1 MKRYEMHRGS
11 GGRILVCM
19 SLCTRE
25 LAKSREYE
33 CQRKC
38 NVRTSDGEA
47 RRCVRMCVCVCAC
60 DRVGKKDRA
69 REKNE
74 VLGDCIR
81 NSLTIPELLL
91 HREKKRCRYTDAQT
105 MLTIYRDLTQTA
117 IIRQLLSSNLQE
129 VPHHCSL

>member
-1 MKRYEMHRGS
+1 M
-11 GGRILVCM
+11 VCM

-47 RRCVRMCVCVCAC
+47 RRCVRNVRVCACAC

-69 REKNE
+69 RERNE

-91 HREKKRCRYTDAQT
+91 HREKKQCRYTDAQT
-105 MLTIYRDLTQTA
+105 MLTLFTEI
-117 IIRQLLSSNLQE
+117 
-129 VPHHCSL
+129 

>member
-1 MKRYEMHRGS
+1 MHRGS

-47 RRCVRMCVCVCAC
+47 RRCVRMCVCVRAC
-60 DRVGKKDRA
+60 DGVGKKDRA

-91 HREKKRCRYTDAQT
+91 HREKKRCLLYRRTDNADS
-105 MLTIYRDLTQTA
+105 IYRDLTQTA

-129 VPHHCSL
+129 LPHRCSLYPP